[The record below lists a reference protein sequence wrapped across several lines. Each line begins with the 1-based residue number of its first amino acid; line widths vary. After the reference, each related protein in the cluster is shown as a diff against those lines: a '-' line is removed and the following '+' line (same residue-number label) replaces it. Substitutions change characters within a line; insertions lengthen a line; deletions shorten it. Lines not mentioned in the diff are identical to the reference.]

1 VFKCYVDTAK
11 AFKLEHLIFGAVYT
25 PPSWEID
32 KIVHTAEL
40 KANNMQLDMYAN
52 LHGGFVYFTKKCI

>member
-1 VFKCYVDTAK
+1 MQKDCEHLFLIEDDIKIKDIEVFKKYIDTAK

-32 KIVHTAEL
+32 KIVHTA
-40 KANNMQLDMYAN
+40 
-52 LHGGFVYFTKKCI
+52 